1 MNEFPSPQ
9 FGLEY
14 ISLTMS
20 GKGKT
25 SISYISTPETIP
37 SDYGKYS
44 LKVTYHP
51 KKYKYRSTL
60 LSSPWLSFCSVIY
73 DLSPS
78 LCFLNTKLGQK
89 LKLHIHRTPSPSY
102 MKSPK
107 TNWQILK
114 VIAMETQQKQ

>member
-1 MNEFPSPQ
+1 M
-9 FGLEY
+9 
-14 ISLTMS
+14 
-20 GKGKT
+20 
-25 SISYISTPETIP
+25 
-37 SDYGKYS
+37 
-44 LKVTYHP
+44 
-51 KKYKYRSTL
+51 
-60 LSSPWLSFCSVIY
+60 IY

-114 VIAMETQQKQ
+114 SYSYGNTTKAIAKTDNKPKCRTGKRHDLLNFIKQDKHKEIHITKYK